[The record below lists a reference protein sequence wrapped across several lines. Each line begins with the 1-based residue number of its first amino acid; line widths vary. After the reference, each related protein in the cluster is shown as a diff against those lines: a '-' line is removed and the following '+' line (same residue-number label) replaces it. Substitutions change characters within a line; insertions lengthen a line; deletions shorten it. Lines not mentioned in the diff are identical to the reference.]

1 MAGLNLG
8 TPAPIHPAAARPR
21 RCHPVTESPSTMRQP
36 PLLFAACAAAAV
48 AACTT
53 PTGSE
58 PAGAARAETVYAV
71 TADGALIR
79 FNAGTPRQLASR
91 QPVGGL
97 AAGEA
102 LVGIDFRV
110 ARGDLYGLTSAGRLV
125 IIDTTTAQARGVGNA
140 PPAALSGTR
149 FGFDFNPVADRVRVV
164 SDSGQNLRLHPDTG
178 AVAATDPALAGPA
191 GSAQVRIAGAA
202 YTYNK
207 HNDKLTTNYA
217 VDIGRGWLVTQGSI
231 EGREPAV
238 SPNTGRIADVGPLG
252 TGAVDDAAFDIADV
266 GNTALA
272 ALRQGGRTRLYT
284 VDLASGKATLLGSV
298 GDGGALRGLAIEP

>member
-1 MAGLNLG
+1 MRS
-8 TPAPIHPAAARPR
+8 TPL
-21 RCHPVTESPSTMRQP
+21 
-36 PLLFAACAAAAV
+36 PLAVCAAAL
-48 AACTT
+48 AACGT
-53 PTGSE
+53 PNGGE
-58 PAGAARAETVYAV
+58 PAGTPRAETVYAIS
-71 TADGALIR
+71 ADGALIR

-91 QPVGGL
+91 QTIGGL
-97 AAGEA
+97 AAGET

-110 ARGDLYGLTSAGRLV
+110 ARGDLYGLSSTGRLL
-125 IIDTTTAQARGVGNA
+125 IIDTKTAQARAVGSA

-178 AVAATDPALAGPA
+178 AVAAADPALAGSPA
-191 GSAQVRIAGAA
+191 ARIAGAA

-207 HNDKLTTNYA
+207 LNDKLTTNYA
-217 VDIGRGWLVTQGSI
+217 LDIGRGWLVTQGSI
-231 EGREPAV
+231 EGREPVV

-252 TGAVDDAAFDIADV
+252 TGSVDDAAFDIADV

-272 ALRQGGRTRLYT
+272 ALRQDGRTRLYAI
-284 VDLASGKATLLGSV
+284 DLASGKATLLGSV